1 MSTFVTNNN
10 FIIKQPI
17 ITSTIKS
24 FLFTIYLK
32 TSIIIYKGNYFLKF
46 AYTKHMSNIKI
57 LNFRRFV
64 CENI

>member
-46 AYTKHMSNIKI
+46 TYT
-57 LNFRRFV
+57 
-64 CENI
+64 